1 MEEWWWHLDKV
12 VNQQLSIDL
21 EKGTVHQ
28 QSFLSTTVD
37 FQSKEV
43 YDLFLDSSRR
53 QTNCYPRKKDNG
65 DQKII

>member
-12 VNQQLSIDL
+12 ANHELSIDV

-28 QSFLSTTVD
+28 KSFLTTIVD

-43 YDLFLDSSRR
+43 YDFFLDWSRDKQIVIR
-53 QTNCYPRKKDNG
+53 GEK
-65 DQKII
+65 